1 MGKPRWRMQPD
12 NVRAVQVELTEVI
25 GELGEVAK
33 GARLDGVAVG
43 TSSTAIP
50 HGLGRVPLHWFEVS
64 PASADRARQATTPND
79 SQYLYLIAP
88 SAITVNLV
96 VF

>member
-1 MGKPRWRMQPD
+1 MGKPRWKMQPD
-12 NVRAVQVELTEVI
+12 NVRAVQVELVEVI

-64 PASADRARQATTPND
+64 PANVDRARTAAAPDAT
-79 SQYLYLIAP
+79 YLYLQAP

-96 VF
+96 VY